1 MPRASERLLMVL
13 AVNMPAHEPA
23 PGQAA
28 HSYFL
33 SSPAVILPPRYRP
46 TASKTLSSPVSLPC
60 SRPGSMG
67 PPGRKIDGMF
77 SRAAAISMP
86 GMILSQEAISTS
98 PSNGWAMA
106 MTSTESAMS
115 SRLGSE
121 YFMPT
126 WFMAIPS
133 QTPMVLKTTGV
144 PPAA

>member
-1 MPRASERLLMVL
+1 
-13 AVNMPAHEPA
+13 
-23 PGQAA
+23 
-28 HSYFL
+28 
-33 SSPAVILPPRYRP
+33 
-46 TASKTLSSPVSLPC
+46 
-60 SRPGSMG
+60 MG

-106 MTSTESAMS
+106 MISTESAMS